1 MGVNE
6 VHELINNVMRE
17 GSQGSM
23 HYLLDKISREEQEN
37 DTKQS
42 VKFLDSV
49 EASTI
54 N

>member
-1 MGVNE
+1 MGINE
-6 VHELINNVMRE
+6 VQELVNNVMSV

-42 VKFLDSV
+42 LKFLDSV
-49 EASTI
+49 EVSTI